1 MSREMIKEDDV
12 LKILQE
18 VNPAIKA
25 NTNLISSG
33 DYNSI
38 EIVTMIAMLED
49 AFDREIDIRFI
60 DEKHFKNVSSITRL
74 LNRSTGFR
82 EYHSEDHFILAEPE
96 SDTSE
101 INRDIRFKEYNIE
114 DYSMSIELENDIPEV
129 TEDHYHYPDQGGT
142 ILEWMEQAAR
152 EAGNKIALC
161 DYYGNTMTFQEIL
174 DKSQAVGTFI
184 HQKYGCMGKPF
195 IVCVRR
201 NVKSLI
207 MFLGVIWSG
216 NYYVALDET
225 LEETNLRQMISAVN
239 PTGILW
245 HYNPANYNMDSIE
258 ADLYDDM
265 ELTAPDYCFLET
277 VKRYCSYHAPLYG
290 VFTSGTTGTPKCIV
304 KSHGAMVDFIT
315 EYVGLFGF
323 AHNDVLGS
331 KLSLMFDAVT
341 KDLYTALYCGCTM
354 HIMATGNVL
363 PKDDAAYLIKNRIT
377 SVVWTPSLLINF
389 SKMHILENMQIGSLK
404 RILFVGEALPAKYM
418 NYWLKHCPNATFVN
432 LYGTSEMTGNCLY
445 GIVDTFVDNDVVPL
459 NKIFPGYDVFVIDE
473 EGSSVSVPEATGEIA
488 VGGGILCIDQLG
500 NSIDPERFAEIKDN
514 EGNGHRVYKTG
525 DIVKIDRTG
534 GYVFLGRGDYRF
546 KHAGYRM
553 EPGEIEEI
561 IIRCE
566 SVEECVVLYDHIKM
580 RIVLFWTGD
589 IQKQQS
595 VITYAREKLP
605 RYMLPGSYIHL
616 DEFPLNVNGKIN
628 RVELNRQIT
637 EGEFENHES

>member
-1 MSREMIKEDDV
+1 MSREMVKEDDV

-18 VNPAIKA
+18 VNPGIKA
-25 NTNLISSG
+25 NTNLIASG

-38 EIVTMIAMLED
+38 EIVTMVAMLED

-74 LNRSTGFR
+74 LNRSTDDR
-82 EYHSEDHFILAEPE
+82 EYPSEDHFISVEPV
-96 SDTSE
+96 SDPSE
-101 INRDIRFKEYNIE
+101 INKDIRFKEYKIE
-114 DYSMSIELENDIPEV
+114 DYSMPIEPEKDPSEV
-129 TEDHYHYPDQGGT
+129 TDDHYHYPDKGGT
-142 ILEWMEQAAR
+142 ILEWMEHAAR
-152 EAGNKIALC
+152 EAGRKTGLC

-174 DKSQAVGTFI
+174 EKSQAVGTFL
-184 HQKYGCMGKPF
+184 HQKYGCLGKPF
-195 IVCVRR
+195 VVCVRR
-201 NVKSLI
+201 NVKSFI

-225 LEETNLRQMISAVN
+225 LEETNLKQMLSTVN

-245 HYNPANYNMDSIE
+245 HYNPANYNMDSIQ

-265 ELTAPDYCFLET
+265 ERTVPDYGFLET
-277 VKRYCSYHAPLYG
+277 VKGHCSYHAPLYG
-290 VFTSGTTGTPKCIV
+290 VFTSGTTGKPKCIV

-323 AHNDVLGS
+323 AHHDVLGS

-363 PKDDAAYLIKNRIT
+363 PKDDAAYLIKNHIT
-377 SVVWTPSLLINF
+377 SVVWTPSLLMNF
-389 SKMHILENMQIGSLK
+389 SKMHILENMQMGSLK
-404 RILFVGEALPAKYM
+404 RVLFVGEALPAKYM
-418 NYWLKHCPNATFVN
+418 NYWLKHCPNTLFVN

-459 NKIFPGYDVFVIDE
+459 NKILPGYDVFVIDE
-473 EGSSVSVPEATGEIA
+473 EGRSVSVPEAAGEIA
-488 VGGGILCIDQLG
+488 VSGDMLCIDQLE
-500 NSIDPERFAEIKDN
+500 NAIDPERFAEIKDDQ
-514 EGNGHRVYKTG
+514 GNGRRVYKTG
-525 DIVKIDRTG
+525 DIVKIDKTG
-534 GYVFLGRGDYRF
+534 GYVFLGRSDYRF
-546 KHAGYRM
+546 KHGGYRM
-553 EPGEIEEI
+553 EPGEIEKLI
-561 IIRCE
+561 LRCE
-566 SVEECVVLYDHIKM
+566 WVEECVVLYDHIKM

-595 VITYAREKLP
+595 VITYAQEKLP
-605 RYMLPGSYIHL
+605 RYMLPGSYVHL
-616 DEFPLNVNGKIN
+616 GRFPLNVNGKIN
-628 RVELNRQIT
+628 RVELNRQMA